1 MNTALIRFT
10 ASMWRRKSSCTW
22 KNPSLYLIII
32 YLIIKRRQANEESKQ
47 IASLNL
53 DFLICRKDDNSNND
67 QVSPRLV

>member
-10 ASMWRRKSSCTW
+10 ASMWRRKSSCAW
-22 KNPSLYLIII
+22 KNPCLYLIII

-53 DFLICRKDDNSNND
+53 DFLIRRKDDNSNND
-67 QVSPRLV
+67 KVSPRLV